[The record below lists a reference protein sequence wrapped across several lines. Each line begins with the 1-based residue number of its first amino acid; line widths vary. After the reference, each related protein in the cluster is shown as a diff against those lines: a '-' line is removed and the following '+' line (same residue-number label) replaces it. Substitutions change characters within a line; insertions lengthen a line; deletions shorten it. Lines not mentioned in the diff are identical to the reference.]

1 LQLQLP
7 AGQEL
12 LQADEIRR
20 LCGSFERKRK
30 GSFLKD
36 KKSFI
41 NQSHIWLLEICSPLK
56 EQGSFQIL
64 GLPCLGGKSPAF

>member
-1 LQLQLP
+1 MKSAASAEALK
-7 AGQEL
+7 E
-12 LQADEIRR
+12 
-20 LCGSFERKRK
+20 K

-41 NQSHIWLLEICSPLK
+41 NQSQIWLLAPLK

-64 GLPCLGGKSPAF
+64 GLPFLGGKSPAF